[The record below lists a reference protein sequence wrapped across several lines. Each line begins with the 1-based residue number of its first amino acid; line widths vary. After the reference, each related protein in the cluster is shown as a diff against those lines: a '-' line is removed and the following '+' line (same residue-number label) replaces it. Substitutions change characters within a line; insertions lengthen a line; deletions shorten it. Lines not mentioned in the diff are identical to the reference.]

1 MRKVIFILVLV
12 THVTVYSQSKVSAN
26 FGIGNLWLS
35 KDSGEF
41 YEGVIGY
48 RISNGLKINLS
59 AINANL
65 KTHLSS
71 DKYKMLKY
79 SIFFNYG
86 FSEKRYTIEP
96 IFCVSYL
103 DFKDNSII
111 EKNSMFGIDIGM
123 RTFYSISNKARTG
136 IKYSNTYSYYLYGG
150 LMSISVFF
158 EYNL

>member
-1 MRKVIFILVLV
+1 MRKVIFILVLI
-12 THVTVYSQSKVSAN
+12 THMGVYSQSKVSAN
-26 FGIGNLWLS
+26 FGIGNQWLG

-48 RISNGLKINLS
+48 RISDRLKLNLS

-65 KTHLSS
+65 RTFRSS
-71 DKYKMLKY
+71 DKYKILKY

-86 FSEKRYTIEP
+86 FNEKKYTIEP
-96 IFCVSYL
+96 VFGVSYL

-136 IKYSNTYSYYLYGG
+136 VKYTNTYSYYLNGG
-150 LMSISVFF
+150 IMNISVFF